1 MMSRLPT
8 VLRAVVALS
17 CAGSLLLPALAP
29 LAWAQGQAN
38 GRKLIAVLDL
48 EAVGATK
55 VEASAMTDRLREEL
69 LKTGN
74 YTMVDRSQM
83 EAVLNEQALQQAGC
97 TSQEC
102 AVQVGQVLGVREIVT
117 GRVTKIT
124 EEQWL
129 VSAQMID
136 VETAETLRAESL
148 RHRGDFFTMM
158 DVTIVTLA
166 TKLSGAAAIARQP
179 AVPPAVPPPAQ
190 PLVAETPKAEPA
202 AEGGGWPW
210 WVWALIGVGVLGAA
224 AAAGGG
230 DEGCTNCGEVGFS
243 W

>member
-1 MMSRLPT
+1 
-8 VLRAVVALS
+8 
-17 CAGSLLLPALAP
+17 
-29 LAWAQGQAN
+29 
-38 GRKLIAVLDL
+38 
-48 EAVGATK
+48 
-55 VEASAMTDRLREEL
+55 
-69 LKTGN
+69 
-74 YTMVDRSQM
+74 M

-179 AVPPAVPPPAQ
+179 AVPPAAAPPS
-190 PLVAETPKAEPA
+190 PLVAEATPKPA
-202 AEGGGWPW
+202 PSEAGGGWPW
-210 WVWALIGVGVLGAA
+210 WVWALIGVGVLGVA

-230 DEGCTNCGEVGFS
+230 DSASGGSDPCDSGCGGVGIS